1 MATDAELLQSYVH
14 TRSESAFAELVH
26 RHVNLVYAA
35 ALRQLGGDAHTAED
49 VTQAVFTDLARK
61 AAALAGREV
70 IASWLYTSTRFAAA
84 KVRRTR
90 TRRLKHETEAEI
102 MHALERSSRLT
113 ADWEKLR
120 PLVDDAMHELNERD
134 RGAVV
139 LRFFEGRPF
148 AEIGEAYGLSEDA
161 ARMRVERALEKLHV
175 VLTRRGVTSTGAALS
190 VALAAHSAAAAPTGL
205 AASVTGAALA
215 TAAVGTTTATVAG
228 GLITFMSTAKMAA
241 TIVVVGGL
249 VGVGFG
255 VYGVQQSKTSEAA
268 RAMAVRESD
277 ALRAQV
283 REHFARLTEAEARAR
298 QAEQIAAEAKAS
310 VSGVRA
316 RGEVAPRAVAPTVV
330 LDDARAKLA
339 LANQNLKEKIAVMA
353 DPEVQRTRIE
363 MDRLSL
369 GIRYSQLYRN
379 LNLTS
384 EQIARFEARWVES
397 RQEAADIFS
406 VAQANGVAPNDP
418 AILALASQAKK
429 KYEEDLRAV
438 LGEGGYAEFTR
449 YERSYPAREAI
460 GALSGNLAF
469 AGAPLTRDQV
479 NQLTLAI
486 AGQSAGY
493 QKGERVADRG
503 GDVNWPAVTAQAQQ
517 FLSGAQLDALRAHAA
532 HAQATQQATTS
543 ITTVDKPRIPA
554 AQADA
559 VIPRKPSGG

>member
-102 MHALERSSRLT
+102 MHALERSSTLT

-190 VALAAHSAAAAPTGL
+190 VALAAHSAAAAPAGL

-228 GLITFMSTAKMAA
+228 GLITFMTTVKMAA

-249 VGVGFG
+249 AGVGFG
-255 VYGVQQSKTSEAA
+255 VYGVQQSKTSETA

-298 QAEQIAAEAKAS
+298 QAEQIATEAKAS

-316 RGEVAPRAVAPTVV
+316 RGEVTQRAVAPTVV
-330 LDDARAKLA
+330 LDEARAKLA

-418 AILALASQAKK
+418 AILALANQAKR

-503 GDVNWPAVTAQAQQ
+503 ADVNWPAVTAQAQQ

-532 HAQATQQATTS
+532 HAQATQQATKS

>member
-1 MATDAELLQSYVH
+1 MTTDAELLRSYVRA
-14 TRSESAFAELVH
+14 RSEGAFAELVH

-35 ALRQLGGDAHTAED
+35 ALRQLGGDAHAAED

-84 KVRRTR
+84 KVRRTQA
-90 TRRLKHETEAEI
+90 RRLKHETEAEI
-102 MHALERSSRLT
+102 MHALERSSTLT

-161 ARMRVERALEKLHV
+161 ARMRVERALGKLHA

-190 VALAAHSAAAAPTGL
+190 VALATHSAAAAPAGL

-215 TAAVGTTTATVAG
+215 TAAAGTMTTTVAG

-241 TIVVVGGL
+241 TIAVIGGF

-255 VYGVQQSKTSEAA
+255 VYSGQRTATAETA
-268 RAMAVRESD
+268 RAAAVRETD
-277 ALRAQV
+277 ALRTQV
-283 REHFARLTEAEARAR
+283 REHAARLADAEARAR
-298 QAEQIAAEAKAS
+298 QAEQIAEAAKAS
-310 VSGVRA
+310 VAGTRG
-316 RGEVAPRAVAPTVV
+316 RGEVTQRAVAPAAA
-330 LDDARAKLA
+330 LDEARAKLA

-353 DPEVQRTRIE
+353 NPEVQRTRIE
-363 MDRLSL
+363 MERLSL

-379 LNLTS
+379 LNLTP
-384 EQIARFEARWVES
+384 EQITRFEARWVES
-397 RQEAADIFS
+397 RMESADIFS
-406 VAQANGVAPNDP
+406 AAQANGVAPNDP
-418 AILALASQAKK
+418 AILALAGEAKK

-438 LGEGGYAEFTR
+438 LGETGYAELTR
-449 YERSYPAREAI
+449 YERSYPAREAV

-469 AGAPLTRDQV
+469 AGTPLTRDQI

-503 GDVNWPAVTAQAQQ
+503 ADVNWPAVATQAQQ
-517 FLSGAQLDALRAHAA
+517 FLTGTQLDALRAHAA
-532 HAQATQQATTS
+532 HAQATQQATQS
-543 ITTVDKPRIPA
+543 ITTVVKPKIPPA
-554 AQADA
+554 ETDTVSA
-559 VIPRKPSGG
+559 RKPSGG